1 MPFGWALNSPGERT
15 GYPLQ
20 YSWASLMAQNVKNLP
35 ARETWVPSLNWED
48 PLEKGMEPTPVFLL
62 GEFHGQ
68 RSLEVYSLW
77 VAKSQTRLSD

>member
-1 MPFGWALNSPGERT
+1 MPFGWALNSPGQRI

-48 PLEKGMEPTPVFLL
+48 PLEEGMAINSSTLAWRIPMDRGAWRATV
-62 GEFHGQ
+62 HG
-68 RSLEVYSLW
+68 VT
-77 VAKSQTRLSD
+77 KS